1 MVKNQIYKDGWIW
14 SLKTNWKSFR
24 PKNKQ
29 VASSF
34 VMKYYLPRNDR
45 VAPLLTLRFG
55 LKEPDISVIT
65 TVCMWDYDLILLW
78 TNSIQSTFRSY
89 IALVNY
95 FREFTL

>member
-1 MVKNQIYKDGWIW
+1 
-14 SLKTNWKSFR
+14 
-24 PKNKQ
+24 
-29 VASSF
+29 
-34 VMKYYLPRNDR
+34 MKYYLPRNDR